1 VGLLMLRVAAAM
13 LILVTAGEQIMNGR
27 LSIPSLLLTLLAIFI
42 GLGLFTTP
50 ASSLA
55 ALLNIGL
62 YLGLH
67 DAPLLITITIAEVCI
82 ALSMMGAGAYS
93 LDALLFGYRRVTLPR

>member
-1 VGLLMLRVAAAM
+1 LK
-13 LILVTAGEQIMNGR
+13 
-27 LSIPSLLLTLLAIFI
+27 
-42 GLGLFTTP
+42 
-50 ASSLA
+50 
-55 ALLNIGL
+55 IGL